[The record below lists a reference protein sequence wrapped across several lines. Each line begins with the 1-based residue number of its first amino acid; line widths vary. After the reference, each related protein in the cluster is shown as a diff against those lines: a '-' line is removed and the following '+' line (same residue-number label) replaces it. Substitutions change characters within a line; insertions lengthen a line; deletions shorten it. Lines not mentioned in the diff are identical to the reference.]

1 MLLKVTEVILSLF
14 HAVISP
20 AYRRKDSRDRGISNR
35 CDDDGPYSLSYPSN
49 CLVYQTLLS
58 ALPNLSNLS
67 ALSVLSQ
74 EGRTEGPLI

>member
-1 MLLKVTEVILSLF
+1 MDSGLYFLY
-14 HAVISP
+14 ISP
-20 AYRRKDSRDRGISNR
+20 AYCRTLETEVSVT
-35 CDDDGPYSLSYPSN
+35 DGPYSLSYPSN